1 MNSTIEK
8 TYKELLNKYEAVYN
22 NLKSK
27 QRKIAITRLVYF
39 LLGSVVFYFLL
50 KSTVTAI
57 SIYSFLWFVFFL
69 PLLRFSSKIS
79 DKKNYYKHLVDI
91 NKHELNLIDNNNK
104 LYCNG
109 KQFINPEHNFT
120 YDLDIFGKHSIFD
133 SINRTST
140 FLGTENLASWF
151 NKPFLKNN
159 QIIDKQKAVK
169 ELSTNLNWIQ
179 DFIATGLG
187 FKDSFKDLESI
198 NIWLNNQNAFI
209 KNKLLS
215 ILLYLLPALSL
226 VVIILSIFGIISPTL
241 VVVIFITNL
250 IIVGFYLKHINKIH
264 SSISKRLI
272 VFNKY
277 SKLIRLIEERE
288 FISGLL
294 IQRQND
300 LNGSNNSASKTL
312 KKIFTLGNLLDTR
325 LNIIVGVLLNGF
337 LLWDLQ
343 IIDKIEKYKQK
354 YKSDILNWFSV
365 LKDFDAYISLAI
377 FAHNNPESSFPKPND
392 KILFDTKDLGHPL
405 INEKTRIGNEFII
418 RDIKRI
424 KIVTG
429 ANMAGKST
437 FLRSVGVNLVLA
449 MIGSSVSAKELI
461 FKPIR
466 LFTSMRTSDDLS
478 KQVSYFHAEL
488 LRLKML
494 KTELESN
501 TDLFI
506 ILDEI
511 LKGTNSVDKE
521 QGSKA
526 FLEEIINYNVS
537 GLVATHDLSL
547 GNLEQKQTD
556 NFENYCFEIE
566 FENDDVIF
574 DYKLRKGI
582 TQKMNA
588 SYLMKKMGLIKP
600 NIII

>member
-1 MNSTIEK
+1 MQKKENVNTTIEK
-8 TYKELLNKYEAVYN
+8 SYKELLNTYESIFLK
-22 NLKSK
+22 LKSK
-27 QRKIAITRLVYF
+27 QRKIAIARLLYF

-50 KSTVTAI
+50 KGTVLII
-57 SIYSFLWFVFFL
+57 SIYSFLWFVLFL

-79 DKKNYYKHLVDI
+79 EKKNYYQRLVDI
-91 NKHELNLIDNNNK
+91 NKHELSLVDDSDK

-109 KQFINPEHNFT
+109 KQFVNSEHNFT
-120 YDLDIFGKHSIFD
+120 YDLDVFGKHSIFD
-133 SINRTST
+133 AINRTST
-140 FLGTENLASWF
+140 FLGTENLANWF
-151 NKPFLKNN
+151 NKPFLKSEK
-159 QIIDKQKAVK
+159 IISKQEAIK
-169 ELSTNLNWIQ
+169 ELRHDLNWMQ
-179 DFIATGLG
+179 NFIATGLG
-187 FKDSFKDLESI
+187 FKDSFKDVESI
-198 NIWLNNQNAFI
+198 NVWLNNKNIFI
-209 KNKLLS
+209 KNKVLS
-215 ILLYLLPALSL
+215 ILLYLIPILSL
-226 VVIILSIFGIISPTL
+226 SIIILSSFGIISSTF
-241 VVVIFITNL
+241 VIVIFITNL

-264 SSISKRLI
+264 NSISKRLI

-277 SKLIRLIEERE
+277 SKLIKLIEDRE
-288 FISGLL
+288 FTSDLL
-294 IQRQND
+294 KQRQSD
-300 LNGSNNSASKTL
+300 LNGADNSASKTL

-343 IIDKIEKYKQK
+343 IIDKIEKYKQN
-354 YKSDILNWFSV
+354 YKNDILNWFSV
-365 LKDFDAYISLAI
+365 LKDFDAYISLSI
-377 FAHNNPESSFPKPND
+377 FTHNNPENSFPKPNNE
-392 KILFDTKDLGHPL
+392 ILFNAKDLGHPL
-405 INEKTRIGNEFII
+405 INEKNRIGNEFLV
-418 RDIKRI
+418 RDIKKI

-449 MIGSSVSAKELI
+449 MIGSSVSARELV

-494 KTELESN
+494 KTELENN

-511 LKGTNSVDKE
+511 LKGTNSADKE

-547 GNLEQKQTD
+547 GNLEQKQND

-566 FENDDVIF
+566 F
-574 DYKLRKGI
+574 I
-582 TQKMNA
+582 TLLTN
-588 SYLMKKMGLIKP
+588 SEYFW
-600 NIII
+600 N